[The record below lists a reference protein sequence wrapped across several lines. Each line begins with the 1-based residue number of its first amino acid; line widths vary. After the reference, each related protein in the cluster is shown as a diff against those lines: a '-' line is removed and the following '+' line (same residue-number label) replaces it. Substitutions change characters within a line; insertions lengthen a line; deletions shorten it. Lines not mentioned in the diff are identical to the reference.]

1 MKIFLGEHAP
11 GTSKQL
17 AQVTRPFNN
26 YPLGVTPV
34 TTTAMAEQNYV
45 ENPAYDDGK
54 QIPNPCFMYGRNS
67 EKNRRK
73 QLFSMQFSLNP
84 PGENKSGKSSVDMA
98 HLIVCTLEKD
108 LRVYS
113 SSDPFVCNRCYKL
126 LLRFE

>member
-34 TTTAMAEQNYV
+34 TTTAMAEQNHV
-45 ENPAYDDGK
+45 ENPTYDDGK

-73 QLFSMQFSLNP
+73 QYCFRCSFP
-84 PGENKSGKSSVDMA
+84 
-98 HLIVCTLEKD
+98 LIPQARI
-108 LRVYS
+108 RVA
-113 SSDPFVCNRCYKL
+113 RAQWTWHT
-126 LLRFE
+126 